1 MVSEAEFKKICWRSR
16 RGMLEL
22 DLLLIPFSE
31 DGFRQLSDEDQRSYI
46 KLLDR
51 DDPQLLQWFA
61 RQATPTDT
69 DLARI
74 VEFILGSKQR

>member
-22 DLLLIPFSE
+22 DLLLMPFSE
-31 DGFRQLSDEDQRSYI
+31 HGFRQLSDKDQRSYS

-61 RQATPTDT
+61 RQATPTDA

-74 VEFILGSKQR
+74 VELILGRKQR